1 MTVAQIAE
9 MLQSDIVFSHPDRE
23 CRHVLHKAL
32 AMFSMAA
39 MLQVCV
45 CGWVARRFFFSRT
58 CPVGYITTSA
68 GRRCK
73 HVTVVSLP
81 QAEHDLTVD
90 EIHREFVSRR
100 DVHHSRRRASRCY
113 F

>member
-23 CRHVLHKAL
+23 CRHALHKAL

-45 CGWVARRFFFSRT
+45 CGWVARCSLFSF
-58 CPVGYITTSA
+58 PHLSSGL
-68 GRRCK
+68 
-73 HVTVVSLP
+73 H
-81 QAEHDLTVD
+81 HDLSGPPV
-90 EIHREFVSRR
+90 
-100 DVHHSRRRASRCY
+100 
-113 F
+113 